1 MLLKIRV
8 SDFLWDVFKDSGII
22 TVALQFVYY
31 NILFVRQHIQSHS
44 KNSDRYMI
52 GMKNK
57 DKLVTP
63 SFRNI
68 NKYFMAEFTCRCII
82 KPLPKFATRKI

>member
-1 MLLKIRV
+1 
-8 SDFLWDVFKDSGII
+8 
-22 TVALQFVYY
+22 
-31 NILFVRQHIQSHS
+31 
-44 KNSDRYMI
+44 
-52 GMKNK
+52 MKNK